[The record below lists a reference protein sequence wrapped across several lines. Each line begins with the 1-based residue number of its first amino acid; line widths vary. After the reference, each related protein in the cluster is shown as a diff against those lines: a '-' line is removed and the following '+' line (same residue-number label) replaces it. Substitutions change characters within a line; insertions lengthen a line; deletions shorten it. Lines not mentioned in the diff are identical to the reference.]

1 MVLNNVVPAIKSK
14 FPPQSGVIIQQDNAS
29 PHKCVTTSV
38 LNSRGILG
46 IEVKNQPPNSPDF
59 NVLDLGFFNS
69 IQSLQYQKSTRT
81 IEELIDA
88 VETSF
93 YELPVDTVSKTFITL
108 QKVMEKC
115 IEIHG
120 SNDYKLPH
128 MKKDAMISDFT
139 SFNVEFY
146 AAWRTTIEE
155 AAVTADFFSLYSNET
170 FCPTHIETDT
180 YTISQAKPHVDKI
193 RKYAKYSAD
202 GYACDALEQHL
213 ARVKRLEEYFTRKFL
228 NEYIAES
235 LTALRIQ
242 APTHPS

>member
-1 MVLNNVVPAIKSK
+1 MITTPQSVDAKVYLNMVLNNVVPAIKSK

-139 SFNVEFY
+139 SFNVECDAY
-146 AAWRTTIEE
+146 TYESALIHLNYRLGEE
-155 AAVTADFFSLYSNET
+155 ASM
-170 FCPTHIETDT
+170 
-180 YTISQAKPHVDKI
+180 
-193 RKYAKYSAD
+193 
-202 GYACDALEQHL
+202 
-213 ARVKRLEEYFTRKFL
+213 
-228 NEYIAES
+228 ES
-235 LTALRIQ
+235 LVNSPEQ
-242 APTHPS
+242 AVVII